1 MRNDVMLSTNSLN
14 GLASKSTSNLTQRR
28 VHVVSA
34 SSRRPQVVRL
44 NTLRSE
50 ILDTDHPL
58 LYTVTVHT
66 RTRSCNLGRRVAGGL
81 YV

>member
-14 GLASKSTSNLTQRR
+14 ELASKPTSSLTQRR
-28 VHVVSA
+28 VHVCP
-34 SSRRPQVVRL
+34 RRRGARKWVRL